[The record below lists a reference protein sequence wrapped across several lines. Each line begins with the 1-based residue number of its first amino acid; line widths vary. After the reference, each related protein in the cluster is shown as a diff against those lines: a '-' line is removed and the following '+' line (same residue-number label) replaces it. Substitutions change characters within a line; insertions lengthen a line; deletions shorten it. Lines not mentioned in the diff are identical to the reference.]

1 MPKTIAL
8 AVVLTTLGFSQTAP
22 PSPGEQLKPYLEEL
36 QQNPGDDALRTRIIT
51 LALSL
56 NPKPPTPDLAW
67 EASGKGGFL
76 LENGKGPSDFA
87 AGAAAFEQA
96 SLLAPWVPDFY
107 FNQGVLLERAERY
120 QDAIKSFRWYVM
132 AAPAG
137 DDRTDVLVRIG
148 RLEAM
153 AEKRGQELNSKPD
166 TQPQPAAAPEAERRH
181 VEPEGAEPVTDLLQL
196 LNGDY
201 EGYACSYVEMVKGGA
216 TRLDRGC
223 NEAELKGGHW
233 SKLGNYKLI
242 VQRGQILFT
251 DNDAE
256 FVTYVGTPMGPN
268 AADIR
273 WDRFWPPIRLDSV
286 TTRRSGGEAWARV
299 SPDGS
304 RVLLSSD
311 RPLDDRD
318 YNPRMRY
325 HYWDLRRRE
334 PGH

>member
-8 AVVLTTLGFSQTAP
+8 AAVLTALGFSQTAP
-22 PSPGEQLKPYLEEL
+22 PASPEEQLKEYLQQL
-36 QQNPGDDALRTRIIT
+36 QQNPGDDALRTSIIK
-51 LALSL
+51 LALTL
-56 NPKPPTPDLAW
+56 NPKPSTPDLAW

-76 LENGKGPSDFA
+76 LENGKEQSDFV
-87 AGAAAFEQA
+87 AGAAAFGQA

-120 QDAIKSFRWYVM
+120 PEAIKVFRWYVM
-132 AAPAG
+132 AAPGG

-148 RLEAM
+148 RLQAM
-153 AEKRGQELNSKPD
+153 AEKRERESAAKPD
-166 TQPQPAAAPEAERRH
+166 AQRLAATPETERR
-181 VEPEGAEPVTDLLQL
+181 PETEAAEAIADLLRSL
-196 LNGDY
+196 SGDY
-201 EGYACSYVEMVKGGA
+201 EGYACSYVDMVKGGA
-216 TRLDRGC
+216 THLDRGC
-223 NEAELKGGHW
+223 NETELKGGHW

-242 VQRGQILFT
+242 VQRGQVLLS
-251 DNDAE
+251 DDDAA
-256 FVTYVGTPMGPN
+256 FVSYVGTPTGPN
-268 AADIR
+268 LSDVR
-273 WDRFWPPIRLDSV
+273 WDRFWPPIRTD
-286 TTRRSGGEAWARV
+286 TIANRRGGGEAWARV

-304 RVLLSSD
+304 RVLLSND